1 MKVPSWSW
9 VLADNLGL
17 ICWEP
22 RMRLREMRA
31 WGRRWSRRWR
41 GILAGAAEAG
51 DAVISECLDGMVSCI
66 EMVQM
71 RWGKL

>member
-1 MKVPSWSW
+1 
-9 VLADNLGL
+9 
-17 ICWEP
+17 
-22 RMRLREMRA
+22 MRLREMRA